1 MSEEILLVEKA
12 PEGYAVLTL
21 NRPQSLNAWSV
32 ALCTRFCEAFSA
44 LQEDDAIRAI
54 ILTGS
59 GRAFCAGL
67 DVKEMRADPDAFF
80 ARVRAHSPGVAV
92 QAGRKPMIGAINGD
106 AVTGGFEIAMLCDV
120 LICSENA
127 SFMDT
132 HTRIGLMPGWGISQ
146 LLSRRVGISRANE
159 ISLTARRVGAAE
171 AAAIGLVNA
180 VYPRA
185 QLLDEARRIARE
197 MLAGVPRILTEY
209 HRLIDDGFG
218 LPLREALALERERV
232 RESRQRPV
240 GS

>member
-44 LQEDDAIRAI
+44 LQEDDAVRAV
-54 ILTGS
+54 ILTGT

-80 ARVRAHSPGVAV
+80 ARVRAHSPGVAL
-92 QAGRKPMIGAINGD
+92 QAGRKPVIGAINGD
-106 AVTGGFEIAMLCDV
+106 AVTGGFEIALLCDI

-146 LLSRRVGISRANE
+146 LLSRRVGISRAKE

-171 AAAIGLVNA
+171 AAAIGPA
-180 VYPRA
+180 VAAAGGGPQDRQGDAGGRSPHPRGLRATHRRRLRAAPARRPRPRA
-185 QLLDEARRIARE
+185 GTRARIHAAARRQ
-197 MLAGVPRILTEY
+197 LTP
-209 HRLIDDGFG
+209 G
-218 LPLREALALERERV
+218 A
-232 RESRQRPV
+232 
-240 GS
+240 